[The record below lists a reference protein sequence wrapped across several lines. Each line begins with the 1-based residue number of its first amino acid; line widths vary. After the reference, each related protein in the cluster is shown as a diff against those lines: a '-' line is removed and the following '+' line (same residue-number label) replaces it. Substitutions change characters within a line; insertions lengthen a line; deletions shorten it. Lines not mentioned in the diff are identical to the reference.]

1 MCSTSSPRLDPTRG
15 YFTGSLLLVTLIFSI
30 FLSSTIVFCS
40 HLFCTRHFL
49 VIFILFFRL
58 NVCFSSSFHCS
69 IFHAP
74 PFRLINVSIVQL
86 LFPQFWAVHSEP
98 WRVSK
103 SATTLQSEL
112 FIYKTGHTLSKTCPS
127 VDANI
132 LHRTRYKQT
141 PNTHK
146 RRKRFVEVLK
156 QDVCDDINVS
166 SFGKTSTQTEHSD
179 KVRVTCVRTS

>member
-1 MCSTSSPRLDPTRG
+1 MFYVIASPWSHAGVLHRVPSACNADLLHISVF
-15 YFTGSLLLVTLIFSI
+15 YNSLLLSSI
-30 FLSSTIVFCS
+30 LYQT
-40 HLFCTRHFL
+40 FL